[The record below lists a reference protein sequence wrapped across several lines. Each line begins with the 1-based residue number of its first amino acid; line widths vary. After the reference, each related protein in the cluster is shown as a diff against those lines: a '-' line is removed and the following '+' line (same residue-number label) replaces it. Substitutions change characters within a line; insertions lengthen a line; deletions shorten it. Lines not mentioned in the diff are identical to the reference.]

1 MLENSVWGNT
11 IENWLISIAI
21 VLITIVITKLVSY
34 LSKRFIKPYTQR
46 SKNHLDDMIYN
57 AIESPVLFGIML
69 IGIWVAIHRLV
80 YPDRFVSAVD
90 DAYRILIV
98 LNITWL
104 FARLSSGLIEN
115 YWIRRKD
122 NTQRA
127 QRFSGKMMP
136 VVKRTLLVLI
146 WIIGVVMA
154 LSNVGVNISALLGT
168 LGIGGIAFALAAQDT
183 VKNIFGA
190 FTILSDRPFSIG
202 DTIRVDN
209 FEGTIIDVG
218 IRSTKMRNYDKRVI
232 TFPNYKIADS
242 YIINITSEPMRRVVM
257 SIGLTYDTT
266 PEKMNTALEM
276 LQQIPGKI
284 QFVSPKDLVANFSE
298 FANSALIITFIY
310 FIENKGDIGKVT
322 SNVNMEILTEF
333 TRAGLKFAFP
343 TQTLY
348 VENSGEETP
357 FEQAEKTPPANNGNR
372 TSSRLQN
379 AAAPHRSET
388 KPVAEG
394 NDLNAADATN
404 AANAGNSVTT
414 GTVDNIGNAGK

>member
-1 MLENSVWGNT
+1 MLEREFWGNT
-11 IENWLISIAI
+11 LENWGISIII
-21 VLITIVITKLVSY
+21 VLVTIVITKLVSY
-34 LSKRFIKPYTQR
+34 LGKRFIRPYTLR
-46 SKNHLDDMIYN
+46 SKNSLDDMIYN
-57 AIESPVLFGIML
+57 SIDAPVLFGIML
-69 IGIWVAIHRLV
+69 IGIWIAIHRLV
-80 YPDRFVSAVD
+80 YPARFITIVD

-104 FARLSSGLIEN
+104 FARLSSGLLEEF
-115 YWIRRKD
+115 WIKRKD
-122 NTQRA
+122 GTQRA

-136 VVKRTLLVLI
+136 VVKRTLLVI
-146 WIIGVVMA
+146 VWIIGLVMA

-218 IRSTKMRNYDKRVI
+218 IRSTKMRNYDKRII
-232 TFPNYKIADS
+232 TFPNYKIADA

-266 PEKMNTALEM
+266 PEKMDRALDM
-276 LQQIPGKI
+276 LRRMPNKV
-284 QFVSPKDLVANFSE
+284 QFVSPKDIVANFSD
-298 FANSALIITFIY
+298 FKDSALVITFIY

-322 SNVNMEILTEF
+322 SNVNMEILSSF
-333 TRAGLKFAFP
+333 YNAGLKFAYP

-348 VENSGEETP
+348 IEKAEGEEEEEVYNPDKSPKTDTYAGNNSNDQTSSNAGNSITTGTVENSGN
-357 FEQAEKTPPANNGNR
+357 ASGAANNTENTG
-372 TSSRLQN
+372 T
-379 AAAPHRSET
+379 
-388 KPVAEG
+388 
-394 NDLNAADATN
+394 TN
-404 AANAGNSVTT
+404 LGNAGN
-414 GTVDNIGNAGK
+414 GNEVK